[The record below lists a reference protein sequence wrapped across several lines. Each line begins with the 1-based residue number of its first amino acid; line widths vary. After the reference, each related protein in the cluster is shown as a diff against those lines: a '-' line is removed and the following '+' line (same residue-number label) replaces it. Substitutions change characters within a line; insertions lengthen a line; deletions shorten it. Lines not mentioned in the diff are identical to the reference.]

1 MKKSLISLFNII
13 NIIFYF
19 VVVALWLSISD
30 EFKLC
35 LSVTIITLV
44 MSLILI
50 VLQKD
55 QFKNLYTS
63 HFFKEFS
70 NAFIS
75 AFLIFSILG
84 LINYLAFKNPV
95 KKDFTTFGH
104 NSLSEQTVKVIK
116 SIEKKV
122 VVKIFSDKTNFP
134 NIKALFELYR
144 QESGLFEYEFV
155 DAAIRPDLVNS
166 EGITQIPAIVISMG
180 DKKQTVTNLREIEI
194 TNALIK
200 LTRDKLPVLYVVN
213 NHNGPALKDESDT
226 GLSYLE
232 NFLTRLAY
240 EVREINLFEKGV
252 VPSDADLLIIWGPKS
267 AFDKSEIAALE
278 EYMRRG
284 KSLMVS
290 LDPMINGDVLSDLRN
305 FLVTWGVRIQ
315 NNIVIDQGSYIR
327 GSNGFAPIVQDFSK
341 HKIADGFSGQL
352 FFPVTSA
359 IEFADSPLHKGSFS
373 ALAKSSAQSWAEN
386 NFNEVAKGAVEYSEN
401 VDRMGPINLAG
412 VWMGSSEDKVGPSR
426 IVAFGN
432 STFVTNQYGRMVGN
446 FLFFASAIDWL
457 SGRDLISSFDRPE
470 LKEEPVFISTPQV
483 GIIFYFSVLFLP
495 LIFIIAS
502 ILFYRKRR
510 VM

>member
-13 NIIFYF
+13 NIICYF
-19 VVVALWLSISD
+19 VVVALWLSVPD

-35 LSVTIITLV
+35 LVVTIITLV
-44 MSLILI
+44 MSLVLI
-50 VLQKD
+50 VLQKEH
-55 QFKNLYTS
+55 FHNLYTS
-63 HFFKEFS
+63 YFFKEFS
-70 NAFIS
+70 SATVS
-75 AFLIFSILG
+75 AFLIFSILA
-84 LINYLAFKNPV
+84 LLNYLAFKHPI
-95 KKDFTTFGH
+95 KKDFTSLGH
-104 NSLSEQTVKVIK
+104 NSLSEQTIKVVKSVE
-116 SIEKKV
+116 SKV

-144 QESGLFEYEFV
+144 EENNLFEYEFI

-166 EGITQIPAIVISMG
+166 EGITQIPAVVLSMN
-180 DKKQTVTNLREIEI
+180 DKKQVVTNLREIEI

-200 LTRDKLPVLYVVN
+200 LTREKLPILYIVN
-213 NHNGPALKDESDT
+213 NHNGPSVKDESDG
-226 GLSYLE
+226 GLSYLN

-240 EVREINLFEKGV
+240 EVKELNLLESGI
-252 VPSDADLLIIWGPKS
+252 VPNDADLLVLWGPKT

-278 EYMRRG
+278 EYMRKG
-284 KSLMVS
+284 KSLIIS

-305 FLVTWGVRIQ
+305 FLITWGVRIQ

-327 GSNGFAPIVQDFSK
+327 GSNGFAPIVQNFSK
-341 HKIADGFSGQL
+341 HKVSDGFDGQL

-359 IEFADSPLHKGSFS
+359 IEFADSPLHKGKFTF
-373 ALAKSSAQSWAEN
+373 LAKSSSESWAEN
-386 NFNEVAKGAVEYSEN
+386 NFNEIASGAVEYTEGA
-401 VDRMGPINLAG
+401 DRMGPIDLAG
-412 VWMGSSEDKVGPSR
+412 AWIGSSEEGAAPSR
-426 IVAFGN
+426 IIAFGN

-446 FLFFASAIDWL
+446 FLFFASAVDWL

-470 LKEEPVFISTPQV
+470 LKEEPVFISSPQV

-495 LIFIIAS
+495 LIFIISS